1 MTVDPQQEIVDFLSQ
16 RLGAQEEIA
25 THISIVLLGE
35 TRVYKLKRAVRLPY
49 LDFSTPA
56 LRGSLCE
63 REVELNRRFAPSLY
77 LGVRRVTREADG
89 ALALDGD
96 GVFVDA
102 VVEMRRF
109 PDDALFDDMARTGR
123 LTRDMIE
130 SLARLVA
137 HNHDHSPPN
146 AARGGARAMG
156 MVIDGMEESFRE
168 ASPAPLAE
176 TSAHIARLRETLAAL
191 SPIIDARRAAGK
203 VRPCHGDLNL
213 RNICLFEGAATPFDC
228 IEFSE
233 DISTIDVLYDL
244 AFLLM
249 DLIRVGLPAFANL
262 ALNRYLDARAEN
274 EDEGFRLLPFF
285 MSLRAT
291 IRAHVEASQD
301 HDATARDYFNLSRAL
316 LAPSQ
321 GAVVAIGGFSGAGK
335 SSVAAALAPRLAPA
349 PGARVFN
356 SDRIRKKLFNV
367 APNARLPA
375 EAYASDVS
383 ARVYG
388 ELFDRAAGV
397 AQAGWPVIVDA
408 VFDRPPD
415 REAIEQAAKGVP
427 FLGAWLDVDLAQRL
441 ARVDA
446 RVDDVSDATAEVLA
460 AQMQKETGDIAWR
473 RIDASRDV
481 DAIAIELADLT
492 PPPQPS
498 PASRERK

>member
-1 MTVDPQQEIVDFLSQ
+1 MNPDPQQEIVDFLS
-16 RLGAQEEIA
+16 RALGASGKVA

-56 LRGSLCE
+56 LRLGLCE
-63 REVELNRRFAPSLY
+63 REVELNKRFAPSLY
-77 LGVRRVTREADG
+77 LGVRRVTRETDG

-96 GVFVDA
+96 GAFVDC

-109 PDDALFDDMARTGR
+109 PDDALFDDMARAGR

-137 HNHDHSPPN
+137 QSHDR
-146 AARGGARAMG
+146 AAPDVTRGGAQAMG
-156 MVIDGMEESFRE
+156 MIIDSMEESFRE
-168 ASPAPLAE
+168 AAPAPMAE
-176 TSAHIARLRETLAAL
+176 ISAHIARLRETLATMAHM
-191 SPIIDARRAAGK
+191 IDTRRAAGK
-203 VRPCHGDLNL
+203 VRSCHGDLNL
-213 RNICLFEGAATPFDC
+213 RNICLFDGVATPFDC

-262 ALNRYLDARAEN
+262 AFNRYLDARAEN
-274 EDEGFRLLPFF
+274 EDEGLRLLPFF

-291 IRAHVEASQD
+291 IRAHVEASQG
-301 HDATARDYFNLSRAL
+301 HDATACAYFDLSRAL
-316 LAPSQ
+316 LAPAQ
-321 GAVVAIGGFSGAGK
+321 GMIVAIGGFSGAGK

-356 SDRIRKKLFNV
+356 SDRIRKALFNV
-367 APNARLPA
+367 APNTRLPA
-375 EAYASDVS
+375 AAYTSEVS
-383 ARVYG
+383 SRVYG
-388 ELFDRAAGV
+388 ALFDRAARV
-397 AQAGWPVIVDA
+397 ARAGWPVVVDA

-415 REAIEQAAKGVP
+415 RDAIAKAAGGAP
-427 FLGAWLDVDLAQRL
+427 FLSAWLDVDLAQRL

-446 RVDDVSDATAEVLA
+446 RINDVSDATRDVLT
-460 AQMQKETGDIAWR
+460 AQTQKETGDIAWR

-481 DAIAIELADLT
+481 DAIAIELAALS
-492 PPPQPS
+492 PVPQS
-498 PASRERK
+498 S